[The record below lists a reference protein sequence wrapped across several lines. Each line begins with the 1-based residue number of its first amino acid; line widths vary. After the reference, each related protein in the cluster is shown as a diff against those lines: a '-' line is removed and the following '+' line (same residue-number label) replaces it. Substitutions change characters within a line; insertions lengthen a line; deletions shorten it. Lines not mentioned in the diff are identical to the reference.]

1 MLMRNVIVYSIRLAM
16 VAGLLTAW
24 VSIDPAACAAADY
37 RTPRAGEE
45 YVTELWGEQA
55 IAPARD
61 RRSVTALNLGVA
73 WIPDAPRDY
82 EVLPFGAFFLW
93 RNPEGGRGR
102 LRAVVA
108 GLYNE
113 VRYQRRPDWLGKTEF
128 VLTLD
133 SLTVPTERQ
142 EFVEGVRIDEE
153 ELEWHRIHL
162 GFGFSWR
169 ADLAPYHQDNALEA
183 ALTYEPGIL
192 LFSEGS
198 DTADGFRTPSDTYE
212 GRVHLRLRADALERN
227 IMELP
232 HEGWS
237 AGFDGWYGHRARW
250 RDWGGG
256 PVFGEQDGSEHRD
269 WLAARFHALA
279 AAGLPFGEPDRH
291 RLIASLY
298 GGIGKDLDRFSAF
311 RLGGEPSGGEWE
323 ALARP
328 AVAGAIFDEFFS
340 RSYALANLEYRYE
353 LLFFCYLHL
362 RGQLAWLERARFSA
376 DGTADWEMD
385 ALPALGAAVT
395 CGAPWNSQVELAY
408 NYNFGLL
415 REEGGD
421 SEFGG
426 HSVTLAWSKE
436 F

>member
-1 MLMRNVIVYSIRLAM
+1 LIRNVIALPARLALA
-16 VAGLLTAW
+16 AGFLAACVLT
-24 VSIDPAACAAADY
+24 VPAAGMAADY

-45 YVTELWGEQA
+45 YVTEFWGEQV
-55 IAPARD
+55 IAPARN
-61 RRSVTALNLGVA
+61 RRSVTALNLGA
-73 WIPDAPRDY
+73 TWFPDAPRDY

-93 RNPEGGRGR
+93 RNPEGGRER

-113 VRYQRRPDWLGKTEF
+113 VRYQRRPDWFGKTEL

-153 ELEWHRIHL
+153 ELEWHRVHL

-198 DTADGFRTPSDTYE
+198 DTVDGFRSPSDTYE

-227 IMELP
+227 LMELP
-232 HEGWS
+232 HEGWA

-256 PVFGEQDGSEHRD
+256 PVFGPQDGGEHRD

-279 AAGLPFGEPDRH
+279 AAGLPFGEPERH

-311 RLGGEPSGGEWE
+311 RLGGEPGGGEWE

-340 RSYALANLEYRYE
+340 RSYAVANLEYRYE

-362 RGQLAWLERARFSA
+362 RGQFAWLERARSAA
-376 DGTADWEMD
+376 DGTADWEMNT
-385 ALPALGAAVT
+385 LPALGAAVT
-395 CGAPWNSQVELAY
+395 CGAPWNSQLELAW

-415 REEGGD
+415 REDGGD

-426 HSVTLAWSKE
+426 HALTLAWSKE